1 MMNACFLDRQSLL
14 WLVKLIP
21 LHQKR
26 RLQRIY
32 TFFAWVMVNIF
43 FRLVL
48 CYGFWALIFHCYITS
63 YWFFMVTLGNAEG
76 LGNIR
81 KEEFFKSC
89 QLLGLHESNI
99 IIHEYYQSA
108 QIFRI
113 YFLIPISLFRRNP
126 CFVDSQAHKWDP
138 KAVADTTYFYIQ
150 KYKINNV
157 GISKFYSC
165 HPKK

>member
-1 MMNACFLDRQSLL
+1 
-14 WLVKLIP
+14 
-21 LHQKR
+21 
-26 RLQRIY
+26 
-32 TFFAWVMVNIF
+32 
-43 FRLVL
+43 
-48 CYGFWALIFHCYITS
+48 
-63 YWFFMVTLGNAEG
+63 MVTLGNAEG
-76 LGNIR
+76 LEKIR

-113 YFLIPISLFRRNP
+113 YFFIPISLFRRNP

-157 GISKFYSC
+157 GISKIYSC